1 MINITDK
8 SQCCGCTACANVC
21 ANMGNPDDYVVNIKR
36 DYAEVTDIKD
46 NFTQSMSYEEFM
58 KGVQNNG

>member
-1 MINITDK
+1 
-8 SQCCGCTACANVC
+8 
-21 ANMGNPDDYVVNIKR
+21 MGNPDDYVVKIKR